1 MPNQDQTAS
10 DLLARLSAHEFL
22 IEILLAKLMSTL
34 ARDQREGFITELARK
49 SRFAWTQTGS
59 ANEMLETGWRSA
71 EIVADILH
79 KAAGRAAD

>member
-1 MPNQDQTAS
+1 MPNQDQTTP

-22 IEILLAKLMSTL
+22 IEILLAKLMGSL
-34 ARDQREGFITELARK
+34 ARDQREGFITEVARK
-49 SRFAWTQTGS
+49 SRLAWTQTGG

-79 KAAGRAAD
+79 KAADRVSG

>member
-1 MPNQDQTAS
+1 MPNQDQTAP

-22 IEILLAKLMSTL
+22 IEILLANLMSTL
-34 ARDQREGFITELARK
+34 ARDQREGFITEVARK
-49 SRFAWTQTGS
+49 FRLAWTQTGA

-79 KAAGRAAD
+79 KAADRASD